1 MQGLFPP
8 LNTGAAARRYEPSG
22 SRRVFPA
29 VRGRAGS
36 TQPQPGRAV
45 PPGSGRRRC
54 RRYRPQRLTARH
66 EGAAGG
72 PAGSA
77 EQPGKS

>member
-8 LNTGAAARRYEPSG
+8 VNTGAAARRYEPPA
-22 SRRVFPA
+22 SRRAFPA

-36 TQPQPGRAV
+36 EQPQPGRAGLRAARGEQEAPLPQV
-45 PPGSGRRRC
+45 PP
-54 RRYRPQRLTARH
+54 RH
-66 EGAAGG
+66 QGAAGG